1 MSEGKKMLAGAAGI
15 LLVIAMIFIGVM
27 VYNKGESTVS
37 ESTTKF
43 DSFVSQFGDAEL
55 VLFEN
60 GSASGSDVLNLI
72 SGLDSSSGYTVTVT
86 NGKTKTRSYA
96 SSGGV
101 SSTGSTVSLSEL
113 ITEAKARNNEY
124 YINPNAT
131 FTSSIRKD
139 DNGVV
144 VEVIFKQVN

>member
-37 ESTTKF
+37 ESTSKF
-43 DSFVSQFGDAEL
+43 DTFVSQFGDAEL

-60 GSASGSDVLNLI
+60 GSASGSDVLNLV
-72 SGLDSSSGYTVTVT
+72 SGLDSSSGYSVSVT
-86 NGKTKTRSYA
+86 NGKAKVRSYA
-96 SSGGV
+96 ASGGL
-101 SSTGSTVSLSEL
+101 SSTGSTVGLSAL
-113 ITEAKARNNEY
+113 IAEAKDKTNDY

-131 FTSSIRKD
+131 FTSSIKKD
-139 DNGVV
+139 ANGVV
-144 VEVIFKQVN
+144 VEVIFTQVN

>member
-37 ESTTKF
+37 ESTSKF
-43 DSFVSQFGDAEL
+43 DTFVSQFGDAEL

-72 SGLDSSSGYTVTVT
+72 SGLDSSSGYKVSVT
-86 NGKTKTRSYA
+86 NGKKKARTYS

-101 SSTGSTVSLSEL
+101 NSLGVHTTL
-113 ITEAKARNNEY
+113 AGLLTEAKERTNEF

-131 FTSSIRKD
+131 FTSTISKD
-139 DNGVV
+139 LNGVV
-144 VEVIFKQVN
+144 IEVIFTQVN